1 MSVVG
6 GTGTAQR
13 ALDAVLAAA
22 GDASVPPG
30 SWLDA
35 AAGLVHL
42 PDRVVAVVLGT
53 PGPDEVGIVEDLL
66 VDRAFADVAGE
77 ATALAS
83 LADLQV
89 RTVEELRELV
99 GAAALA
105 RACGISADAVRD
117 GLRTVRTPT

>member
-1 MSVVG
+1 M
-6 GTGTAQR
+6 
-13 ALDAVLAAA
+13 LAAA
-22 GDASVPPG
+22 GTPPVPPG
-30 SWLDA
+30 LRLDVT
-35 AAGLVHL
+35 AGLVHL

-89 RTVEELRELV
+89 TTVEQLRELV
-99 GAAALA
+99 GVAALA
-105 RACGISADAVRD
+105 RACGIGADAVRD
-117 GLRTVRTPT
+117 GLRAVRDQP